1 MNRLT
6 CMYRKSKYK
15 LDLYDFLKF
24 ISPLFHNKT
33 RHFKIFLQNLNRFF
47 SSKIIVIQLDT

>member
-1 MNRLT
+1 MYRLT

-15 LDLYDFLKF
+15 LDLYDFPKF

-33 RHFKIFLQNLNRFF
+33 RHLKIFPQNLNRFF